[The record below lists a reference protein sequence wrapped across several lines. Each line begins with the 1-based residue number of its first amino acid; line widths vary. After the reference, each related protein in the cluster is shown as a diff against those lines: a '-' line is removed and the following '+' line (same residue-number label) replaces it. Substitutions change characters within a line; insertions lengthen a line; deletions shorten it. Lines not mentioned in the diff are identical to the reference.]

1 MKKLITLLVLVCIA
15 ALGYSQENTKKI
27 EVRRPNE
34 RIEETDIT
42 QQFNNMKESLES
54 LEKFSDGFRKQAVN
68 TVIGVSEALIE
79 LPNNLV
85 VAFKEY
91 SDVNSKEFLYWG
103 EYTLE
108 SIGEFMYNTY
118 QNITSGDPEK
128 LGEATFDVAYTLA
141 NSLETVYAGRYLAS
155 KYGLK
160 YHYTSA
166 EAAKSI
172 QKTGIRLNS
181 DGEAFATHDGGMP
194 GTMAK
199 ARFALPQKEV
209 PTAKVVFKGV
219 DAQRMGMVEKAN
231 GQPGGGFEQ
240 VFKEIIPAEKI
251 IAVEPV
257 PKELPLADKVA
268 RVIGE
273 SSNSLA
279 SYSTPIVGPLV
290 SKENNQNDN
299 EGGHKLKALIDIV
312 VFLEE
317 SISPGKL
324 LFFEKDDIK
333 FIGINSVDIDK
344 LTPQFYQKLSG
355 NKCDFDYEDDE
366 VSSDRNRSREEAIPS
381 EKRTQRGL

>member
-1 MKKLITLLVLVCIA
+1 MKKLIVLLVFTCVTA
-15 ALGYSQENTKKI
+15 WGYSQEDKNTIVNDLK
-27 EVRRPNE
+27 
-34 RIEETDIT
+34 ETMAGIGNAFVT
-42 QQFNNMKESLES
+42 GEAFQSMSE
-54 LEKFSDGFRKQAVN
+54 FSYGFLKQGVN
-68 TVIGVSEALIE
+68 TAVGIGSAVIE
-79 LPNNLV
+79 LPSNLV

-108 SIGEFMYNTY
+108 TIGEFMYNTY
-118 QNITSGDPEK
+118 KKIDSGDPESI
-128 LGEATFDVAYTLA
+128 GEAFFDTYYILGSGA
-141 NSLETVYAGRYLAS
+141 ETVYAGRYLAS

-160 YHYTSA
+160 YHYTSV

-181 DGEAFATHDGGMP
+181 EGEAFATHDGGMP
-194 GTMAK
+194 GPMAK
-199 ARFALPQKEV
+199 SRLALPHEEV
-209 PTAKVVFKGV
+209 PTAKVVFKGI

-240 VFKEIIPAEKI
+240 VFKEVIPAEKI

-290 SKENNQNDN
+290 SKENKQNNN
-299 EGGHKLKALIDIV
+299 EGGHKLNAQINIV

-317 SISPGKL
+317 SIIPGKL
-324 LFFEKDDIK
+324 LLFEKDKIK
-333 FIGINSVDIDK
+333 FIGINSVDMDK

-355 NKCDFDYEDDE
+355 NKCGFDYEDDE
-366 VSSDRNRSREEAIPS
+366 VSSDRNRRREEAIPS
-381 EKRTQRGL
+381 ENRTQRGL